1 MRKIRDVLRLNAE
14 GLSNR
19 KIAVSLGIGRT
30 TIGDTVRR
38 AQLAGLNWPLPSDL
52 TDDALE
58 QRLFPVVVKAKN
70 PSLPDWAYI
79 HRERRRPGVT
89 LLLLWEE
96 YRSAH
101 PDGFGRTQFYAH
113 YRQWQGKLSP
123 TMRQTHTAGE
133 RIVKRHLLLRVKATP
148 SVTRTARFGG
158 RTPPSSRHDGLL
170 HRASHRTGHADH
182 ASGSLDWS
190 IKMPAQAGQIP
201 AGC

>member
-101 PDGFGRTQFYAH
+101 PDGFGAH
-113 YRQWQGKLSP
+113 AVLRALSS
-123 TMRQTHTAGE
+123 MAGQA
-133 RIVKRHLLLRVKATP
+133 V
-148 SVTRTARFGG
+148 
-158 RTPPSSRHDGLL
+158 
-170 HRASHRTGHADH
+170 ADH
-182 ASGSLDWS
+182 AADPYRRREDVRRLCRPNDSVH
-190 IKMPAQAGQIP
+190 
-201 AGC
+201 